1 MILTNIVVIK
11 NAFNFPHF
19 KVDPTQDNFLYFLE
33 AARSGDPEQDVHPD
47 WLLVPGGE
55 KSSGHDLAK
64 VLLSV
69 HQRKQVSN
77 QRVTWRICFSDFQH
91 FIFSE
96 LSA

>member
-1 MILTNIVVIK
+1 MTNVVVII
-11 NAFNFPHF
+11 NAFNFLDIKVEF
-19 KVDPTQDNFLYFLE
+19 KNSILIRYFLE
-33 AARSGDPEQDVHPD
+33 AAGSGDPEQDVHPD

-77 QRVTWRICFSDFQH
+77 QRVTRRICYRDIQH